1 MGTIIPKEGLKMDK
15 LVVQMGNHTTHTPAH
30 DEEALVIRWV
40 NDNIFYAVARE
51 GIALVNVVD
60 GRYVSTHLMP
70 WSYAD
75 WIQRNWGI
83 EVSEWMR
90 EQARTLRKF

>member
-1 MGTIIPKEGLKMDK
+1 MNK
-15 LVVQMGNHTTHTPAH
+15 LIVQMGNHGTHNRAH
-30 DEEALVIRWV
+30 DEETLVLRWV

-51 GIALVNVVD
+51 GVALVNAVS
-60 GRYVSTHLMP
+60 GRYISTHLMP

-83 EVSEWMR
+83 EITEEMR
-90 EQARTLRKF
+90 EQSRSLRKF